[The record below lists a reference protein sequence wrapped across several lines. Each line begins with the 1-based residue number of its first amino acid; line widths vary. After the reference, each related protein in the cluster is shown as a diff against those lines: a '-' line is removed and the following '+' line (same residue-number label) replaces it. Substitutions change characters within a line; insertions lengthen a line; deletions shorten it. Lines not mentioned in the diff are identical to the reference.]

1 MDVLGRNS
9 ERHRLEMVKE
19 GGVDLAM
26 TAMRNH
32 AKQAYVVEWSLK
44 AICTLSADDDDA
56 RVCLK
61 QSGRLRRESSSVT
74 LAALIPCPFFAF
86 YYPQQKLVAG
96 TGLASVIAVLQ
107 RGSLWKNQV
116 KWSP

>member
-9 ERHRLEMVKE
+9 ERHRQEMVKE
-19 GGVDLAM
+19 AGVDLAM

-61 QSGRLRRESSSVT
+61 RYGRLRREKKDGFDPLTPFVRLIICSRSWL
-74 LAALIPCPFFAF
+74 LALAL
-86 YYPQQKLVAG
+86 QM
-96 TGLASVIAVLQ
+96 
-107 RGSLWKNQV
+107 
-116 KWSP
+116 